1 MTRVQVVLVAVIT
14 IPLAGCVLSGKPK
27 TVAATPAPPQRAAP
41 APPPEPLSI
50 PQTQVVLPAP
60 QPVDLKALETTTPP
74 VEPAPPAPVRPA
86 APPPRPR
93 NPPANLPRTPDPP
106 PPAAEPE
113 QPPRPPIQEMLSPDA
128 QKQLRDSAHDHRDG
142 ARHLLAGAKIRT
154 ANQKRAKTEIDQF
167 LKQSE
172 DAENTGDMRL
182 ADQLAERA
190 HILAKELQSGK

>member
-27 TVAATPAPPQRAAP
+27 TVAATPAPPQKAAP
-41 APPPEPLSI
+41 APPSEPLSV
-50 PQTQVVLPAP
+50 PQTQVQLPAAQQWDP
-60 QPVDLKALETTTPP
+60 KALEITTPP
-74 VEPAPPAPVRPA
+74 VEPAPPAPSKPA
-86 APPPRPR
+86 APPPRVPSR
-93 NPPANLPRTPDPP
+93 AANLPKTPDPP
-106 PPAAEPE
+106 PVAEPE

-128 QKQLRDSAHDHRDG
+128 EKQLRDSAHDHRAG
-142 ARHLLAGAKIRT
+142 ARSLLSGAKIRT